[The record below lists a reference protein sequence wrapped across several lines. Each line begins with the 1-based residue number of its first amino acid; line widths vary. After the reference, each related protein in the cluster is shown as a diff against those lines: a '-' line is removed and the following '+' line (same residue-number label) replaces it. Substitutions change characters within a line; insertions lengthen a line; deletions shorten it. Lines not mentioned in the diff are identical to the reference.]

1 MDEAGR
7 LKYEAQSKDLRLEL
21 KTWESDFAKSHN
33 GSKPGRDDIK
43 ANPKISMALTTS
55 QLVAHFLIS

>member
-1 MDEAGR
+1 MDEADR
-7 LKYEAQSKDLRLEL
+7 QRYETQSKDLRLEL

-43 ANPKISMALTTS
+43 ANPKIGMPSGPK
-55 QLVAHFLIS
+55 